1 MSRQIDILLVDDH
14 ALLRKGLAALL
25 AAEADIT
32 VVGEAGDGEE
42 AIAQAQALQPDV
54 VIMDISMPGL
64 SGIDATRQ
72 ICADSPDSKVIALSI
87 HSSKRFVDDMLE
99 AGASGYLLKE
109 SAPEELVRSIHAV
122 MRGEMYLS
130 TAITTT
136 VVSAYVEGMAA
147 EVDILRTKLHRPA
160 MPPELVPRAQLLEYL
175 ESGRV
180 RPLTLVS
187 APAGYGKSTLISSW
201 LNRTDWPVAWYSLDD
216 GDRDLNRFL
225 RYLVEALRTSFP
237 GACSE
242 TLALIGAPQ
251 LAPVGTLAATLS
263 NELDAI
269 EQPFVLV
276 LDDYQRIDAT
286 SAVNKLLYLLLQH
299 PPISLHLTII
309 SRRDPPL
316 QLAKLR
322 ALGQLTEIRAEDLE
336 FSREEATSIINQVA
350 QLALSPEVTDQL
362 QRQVEGWAAGVQLI
376 SLALR
381 HAENPERVLADLQGG
396 LPSVQEY
403 LLQEVLAPLSPQTRE
418 WLLRSSI
425 CGRFCASLC
434 DALGGDSLDAAEPA
448 TPDGEALIEHLV
460 GENLFVIALDAKKHW
475 FRYHHLFQEFLLH
488 QLKRKES
495 SKTIAELHLRASQWF
510 ERHHLIEEAI
520 NHALHASELA
530 RAAQIIE
537 RHAYAEVDQ
546 DRWYVVKR
554 WLALIP
560 PEERDRRPFLVLIS
574 AWIAFF
580 QQQIDELPLII
591 ERVESLID
599 QEARTPEING
609 QLAFFCGYLGCW
621 SDASDHGQ
629 AALEEALRLSPNTE
643 GLIAGEI
650 HLHLGIARSMNGQAS
665 VAIEKLNEQ
674 MSRPHRSSNLFAS
687 RVLAALALIGL
698 LSGDLPRAISY
709 ARRMLALGK
718 TNRSLLTDSWAHYIL
733 GCSYLHSQRLDLAL
747 GHFEGGVAHAHATDL
762 RAASDA
768 FAGLALTQQLLNQPG
783 AATETL
789 KRLKDFAAGANDQAQ
804 QEVVSACEARL
815 SLLRGDHN
823 PFTPLIKS
831 SAQETGTF
839 ATFIWFE
846 SPVITRARVLI
857 ATASEKSL
865 NEAVTLLHKIRS
877 QTEACGFMNHTIEVV
892 ALQALALERQGHSIA
907 ALDALSE
914 SLSLAAPGGW
924 IRPFIELG
932 PAMMKM
938 LQGLAAHRGTTDF
951 LRTVLAAFEAIEG
964 QRGDTEHGPPHVL
977 KSKVADLK
985 EPLTRRE
992 REILALLAQRLRNK
1006 EIAAKLFVSPE
1017 TVKSHMKNLYQ
1028 KLDVNNRRDAAAR
1041 AVDILA
1047 SLEAS
1052 RNFPGADA
1060 DL

>member
-87 HSSKRFVDDMLE
+87 NSSKRFVDDMLE

-109 SAPEELVRSIHAV
+109 SAPEELVQAINAV
-122 MRGEMYLS
+122 IRGEMYLS

-147 EVDILRTKLHRPA
+147 GVGILQTKLHRPVV
-160 MPPELVPRAQLLEYL
+160 PRDLVPRAQLLERL
-175 ESGRV
+175 EAGRV

-201 LNRTDWPVAWYSLDD
+201 MDSTDWPVAWYSLDA
-216 GDRDLNRFL
+216 GDRDLNQFL
-225 RYLVEALRTSFP
+225 RYLIEALRTAFP
-237 GACSE
+237 DAGRE

-251 LAPVGTLAATLS
+251 LAPLGILAASLS

-269 EQPFVLV
+269 ELPFILV
-276 LDDYQRIDAT
+276 LDDYQHIDAT
-286 SAVNKLLYLLLQH
+286 SAVNELLSLLLKH
-299 PPISLHLTII
+299 PPIPLHLTII
-309 SRRDPPL
+309 GRRDPPL

-322 ALGQLTEIRAEDLE
+322 ALGQMTEIRSEDLA
-336 FSREEATSIINQVA
+336 FSRKETASIIKQVG
-350 QLALSPEVTDQL
+350 QLALSPEVTDEL
-362 QRQVEGWAAGVQLI
+362 QRQVEGWAAGLQLI

-381 HAENPERVLADLQGG
+381 HAENPERVLADLRGG
-396 LPSVQEY
+396 LPSIQEY
-403 LLQEVLAPLSPQTRE
+403 LLQEVLAPLPQQTRE

-425 CGRFCASLC
+425 LGRFCASLC
-434 DALGGDSLDAAEPA
+434 DALGGDSLDAAEPV
-448 TPDGEALIEHLV
+448 TFDGETLIKQLA
-460 GENLFVIALDAKKHW
+460 GANLFLIALDGQQQW
-475 FRYHHLFQEFLLH
+475 FRYHHLFQELLQH
-488 QLKRKES
+488 ELKQKVS
-495 SKTIAELHLRASQWF
+495 SNTIAELHLKASQWF

-520 NHALHASELA
+520 NHALHASELP

-537 RHAYAEVDQ
+537 RHAYAELGR
-546 DRWYVVKR
+546 DRWYIVKR
-554 WLALIP
+554 WLALVP
-560 PEERDRRPFLVLIS
+560 PEDPDRRPLLVLIR
-574 AWIAFF
+574 AWVAFF
-580 QQQIDELPLII
+580 QQQIEGISLLT
-591 ERVESLID
+591 ERVESLLD
-599 QEARTPEING
+599 QETRTPDMTA
-609 QLAFFCGYLGCW
+609 QLAFFHGYMDYWTG
-621 SDASDHGQ
+621 AGDHGQ
-629 AALEEALRLSPNTE
+629 AALEEALRLAPDTE
-643 GLIAGEI
+643 GIIAGET
-650 HLHLGIARSMNGQAS
+650 HLQLGLARSINGQAPLA
-665 VAIEKLNEQ
+665 VEKLKEQ
-674 MSRPHRSSNLFAS
+674 MSRQHGSSNLFAS
-687 RVLAALALIGL
+687 RLLCALALVGL
-698 LSGDLPRAISY
+698 LSGDLPSAILY
-709 ARRMLALGK
+709 ARRMLELAK
-718 TNRSLLTDSWAHYIL
+718 TNRSLLTDSWGHYIL
-733 GCSYLHSQRLDLAL
+733 ACSYLHSQRPDLAL

-762 RAASDA
+762 RAALDT

-783 AATETL
+783 AATETVR
-789 KRLKDFAAGANDQAQ
+789 RLKAFAAGANAQDQ
-804 QEVVSACEARL
+804 QEVVGSCEARL

-823 PFTPLIKS
+823 PFTPWARS
-831 SAQETGTF
+831 SAQETGVF

-857 ATASEKSL
+857 AIASEGSL
-865 NEAVTLLHKIRS
+865 TEAVTSLHKIRS
-877 QTEACGFMNHTIEVV
+877 QTEACGFMNQTIEVA
-892 ALQALALERQGHSIA
+892 ALQALALEKQGDSIA
-907 ALDALSE
+907 AMDALSD

-938 LQGLAAHRGTTDF
+938 LQGLAALRGTTDF
-951 LRTVLAAFEAIEG
+951 LRAVLAAFEAIEG
-964 QRGDTEHGPPHVL
+964 QRADTEHAQPHVL
-977 KSKVADLK
+977 NSKAADLK
-985 EPLTRRE
+985 EPLTGRE
-992 REILALLAQRLRNK
+992 RDILALLAQRLQNK

-1017 TVKSHMKNLYQ
+1017 TVKSHLKTLYQ

-1047 SLEAS
+1047 SLETS
-1052 RNFPGADA
+1052 RPPH
-1060 DL
+1060 